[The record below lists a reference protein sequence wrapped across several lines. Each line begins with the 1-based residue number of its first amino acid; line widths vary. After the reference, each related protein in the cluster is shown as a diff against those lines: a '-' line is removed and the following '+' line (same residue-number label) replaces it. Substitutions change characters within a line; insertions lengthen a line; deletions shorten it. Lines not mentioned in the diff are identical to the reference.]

1 MDIIRY
7 ILVPAIVSLS
17 VSIWFGRK
25 LIAKTVEIMK
35 KMDSDTQGFNQEMK
49 EMVLDEIRRLKGHKT
64 NGR

>member
-64 NGR
+64 NGQ